1 MHSRVHAG
9 DTCCNGELVIGGDQ
23 WSVAD
28 AWVGSNRHC
37 PNRKLLESDG
47 LAVQEAGRALGVW
60 PWWPSWGWEAR
71 LPWWGCVGRFCHLA
85 SHLVPLGAGE
95 RQIRILALG
104 LRNTGINPLA
114 CWPVCRC
121 RICRNG
127 RAARCA
133 RAASPPIASVAPEA
147 PRLRLDTSVLGFTQV
162 GGLAFLVDT
171 G

>member
-1 MHSRVHAG
+1 MH
-9 DTCCNGELVIGGDQ
+9 
-23 WSVAD
+23 
-28 AWVGSNRHC
+28 
-37 PNRKLLESDG
+37 G
-47 LAVQEAGRALGVW
+47 LAAIGTFPTASFSNPTDWQPNTVSCASPVW

-71 LPWWGCVGRFCHLA
+71 LPWWGCIGRFCHLA
-85 SHLVPLGAGE
+85 SHLVPLGTGE

-104 LRNTGINPLA
+104 RRSTDINPLA
-114 CWPVCRC
+114 CWLARRC

-147 PRLRLDTSVLGFTQV
+147 SRLRLDTSVLGFTQV